1 MDARCSAIRCNSK
14 IYWKAS
20 TLLCSSQLADKL
32 ALELS
37 PERAPELAEVTAAI
51 PAKFAFKSIRRRAV
65 VHPSCIPLRTTR
77 RLILFCLPRE
87 LRRTSLDSKSTKM
100 TNIQRK

>member
-37 PERAPELAEVTAAI
+37 PEQAPELAEVTAAI
-51 PAKFAFKSIRRRAV
+51 PAKFTFKSIRRRAV
-65 VHPSCIPLRTTR
+65 VHPSCNPLRTR